1 MQSRSSPE
9 VSLQRFSSSRQIDGA
24 EFLPLHHIDISAC
37 RSLPPGTPE
46 TYVDLHSVSENE
58 LVNLRRSRSQ
68 GGARQAAADAE
79 SIQALPEVAKSRS
92 RVGRRR
98 SQRMD
103 LNCHQPFAIVII
115 RPNAECDVPGVRRK
129 RLS

>member
-1 MQSRSSPE
+1 M
-9 VSLQRFSSSRQIDGA
+9 
-24 EFLPLHHIDISAC
+24 
-37 RSLPPGTPE
+37 PE

-129 RLS
+129 RLSSAIEKHGAAMSILLPKIQYEMLFVDYPRRRRRSNFSGQE